1 MQWFYDEQLKRYIT
15 QLIRM
20 FSGFK
25 YKNGEG
31 EHISIPILYGDLTRQ
46 VGAILR
52 DNSENK
58 VPSAPRMATY
68 INRLELDKSRL
79 ADATFV
85 SKSQIKERKLNHDHT
100 AYLNEEGHNYTVER
114 LMPTPYL
121 LGISLDIWSTNT
133 DQKLQILE
141 QILMLFNPSLDLQTT
156 DNYIDWTSIS
166 TVYLDEI
173 TWTSRTIPSG
183 TESNIDVATL
193 NFSLPIY
200 ISPPIK
206 VKRMGVITD
215 IITRI
220 TENEYVPGI
229 DNYTDIS
236 TGFSLDKNGDIVRA
250 RTEHSHIIN
259 EDSTNDHNVMNIT
272 KINYAQTSL
281 VIDNDSASLVSFS
294 NSTSPI
300 SWDSYMKLYPETYV
314 AGVSQVRLQRYD
326 WPYEIVGRLFVNT
339 SDTTIAAVE
348 WDIDTFPEDT
358 ILEGPNGEY
367 NKIDFIIDPQKT
379 SPDEFLGDSSVARIL
394 ILNDIGDKIN
404 KSGAVAWKDVHGNDL
419 IAEENDIIEWDG
431 EAWHIVYDASMY
443 LATYTNEIHRTIFV
457 SNLKTGVQYKFSNDE
472 WLLSIDGEYTPGSWR
487 LVL

>member
-25 YKNGEG
+25 YKDGDG
-31 EHISIPILYGDLTRQ
+31 DHIPIPVLYGDLTRQ

-58 VPSAPRMATY
+58 IPSAPRMAIY
-68 INRLELDKSRL
+68 ITRLELDKPRL

-85 SKSQIKERKLNHDHT
+85 SKSHIRERKLNPDKT
-100 AYLNEEGHNYTVER
+100 KYLNDEGHNYTIER

-121 LGISLDIWSTNT
+121 LGVSLDIWSTNT

-183 TESNIDVATL
+183 TDSNIDVATL

-206 VKRMGVITD
+206 VKRLGVITD

-220 TENEYVPGI
+220 TENKYVPGI

-236 TGFSLDKNGDIVRA
+236 TGLSVDKNGEIVKSK
-250 RTEHSHIIN
+250 TEHRHIVN
-259 EDSTNDHNVMNIT
+259 EDSTSDHNVMNVT
-272 KINYAQTSL
+272 KINYEQTTL
-281 VIDNDSASLVSFS
+281 IIENDTAVLAPFS
-294 NSTSPI
+294 TGTAIP
-300 SWDSYMKLYPETYV
+300 WKPYLELYPGDYIE
-314 AGVSQVRLQRYD
+314 GVSQVRLKRYD
-326 WPYEIVGRLFVNT
+326 WPYEIVGRIFT
-339 SDTTIAAVE
+339 SVSDDTIANIE

-358 ILEGPNGEY
+358 IIEGPNGEY
-367 NKIDFIIDPQKT
+367 NKIDYIIDPRKT
-379 SPDEFLGDSSVARIL
+379 SPLDFLGDSSVARIL
-394 ILNDIGDKIN
+394 ILNDIGHETN
-404 KSGAVAWKDVHGNDL
+404 KSGAVAWKDVHGGDL
-419 IAEENDIIEWDG
+419 IAGKNDIIEWDG
-431 EAWHIVYDASMY
+431 EAWHVVYDASEY
-443 LATYTNEIHRTIFV
+443 TATYTNEIHRSVFV
-457 SNLKTGVQYKFSNDE
+457 SNLRTGVQYKFADDE
-472 WLLSIDGEYTPGSWR
+472 WLLSIEGEYPPGSWR

>member
-31 EHISIPILYGDLTRQ
+31 DHVPIPILYGDLTRQ

-58 VPSAPRMATY
+58 VPSAPRMAIY
-68 INRLELDKSRL
+68 ITRLELDKSRL

-85 SKSQIKERKLNHDHT
+85 SKSQIKERKLNYDRT
-100 AYLNEEGHNYTVER
+100 KYLNDEGHNYTVER
-114 LMPTPYL
+114 IMPTPYL
-121 LGISLDIWSTNT
+121 LGVSLDIWSTNT

-200 ISPPIK
+200 ISPPVK

-220 TENEYVPGI
+220 TENKYVPGI
-229 DNYTDIS
+229 DNYTDIT
-236 TGFSLDKNGDIVRA
+236 TGFSLDNDGNIVKSKTDYR
-250 RTEHSHIIN
+250 HIIN
-259 EDSTNDHNVMNIT
+259 EDSTSDHNVLNVS
-272 KINYAQTSL
+272 KLNYGQTTL
-281 VIDNDSASLVSFS
+281 VIDGDAAMLSLSSLSTNPVS
-294 NSTSPI
+294 
-300 SWDSYMKLYPETYV
+300 WESYLELYPNNYIS
-314 AGVSQVRLQRYD
+314 GISQVRLQRYD
-326 WPYEIVGRLFVNT
+326 WPYEIVGRLYVDV
-339 SDTTIAAVE
+339 SDKTIATVE

-358 ILEGPNGEY
+358 ILHGPNGEY
-367 NKIDFIIDPQKT
+367 NKIDYIVDPQKT
-379 SPDEFLGDSSVARIL
+379 SPDEFLSDSSVARIL
-394 ILNDIGDKIN
+394 ILSDIGHETN
-404 KSGAVAWKDVHGNDL
+404 KQGAMAWKDVHGNDL
-419 IAEENDIIEWDG
+419 IAEENDILEWDG
-431 EAWHIVYDASMY
+431 EAWHIIYDASEH
-443 LATYTNEIHRTIFV
+443 LATYTNEIYPIIFV
-457 SNLKTGVQYKFSNDE
+457 SNLKTNIQYKFSNDE
-472 WLLSIDGEYTPGSWR
+472 WLLSIDGEYPPGAWR